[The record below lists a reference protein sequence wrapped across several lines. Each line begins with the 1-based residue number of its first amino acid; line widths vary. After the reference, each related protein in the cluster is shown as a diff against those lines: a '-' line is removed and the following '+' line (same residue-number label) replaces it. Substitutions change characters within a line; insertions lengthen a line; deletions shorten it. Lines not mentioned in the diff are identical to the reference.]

1 MSARLK
7 LKKLK
12 LQIKYIHDNCKL
24 REAEALHEALRC
36 HKLMRENMIEVE
48 ALAEFYPMQTMQ
60 GAVDIL
66 NYNVYKITD
75 AIVRK
80 YMERLAEYVRDK
92 LTSEYMFNRFTT
104 FGVRL
109 LAPSLTED
117 HVKVYIKERT

>member
-12 LQIKYIHDNCKL
+12 LQTKFILDNCRR
-24 REAEALHEALRC
+24 REAEALHEVIRC
-36 HKLMRENMIEVE
+36 HKLMQENMIEVE
-48 ALAEFYPMQTMQ
+48 ALADFDPVQTMR
-60 GAVDIL
+60 GAVDCL

-80 YMERLAEYVRDK
+80 YTERLAEYVRDK

-109 LAPSLTED
+109 LAPALTED
-117 HVKVYIKERT
+117 HIKVQIMERP